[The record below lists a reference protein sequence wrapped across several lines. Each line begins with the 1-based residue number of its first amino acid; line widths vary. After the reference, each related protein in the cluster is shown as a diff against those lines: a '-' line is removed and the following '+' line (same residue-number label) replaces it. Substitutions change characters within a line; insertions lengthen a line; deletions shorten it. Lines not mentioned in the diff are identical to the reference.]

1 MCWPTLPCQS
11 YALFHQQPKDYGNK
25 KDVGV
30 SFSPR
35 LSPCSG
41 LRIASKSRISNVKAC
56 PRRAIYIH
64 SDLTL
69 PNIHICRNTL
79 IRGHTLLIYIGNQTQ
94 GHKITHANASVA
106 SPLCLDSK
114 LRSLNT
120 QTVTFRKRPFETA
133 LQTAWCLVPSMLFIR
148 AHPLLDRHLRVQR

>member
-1 MCWPTLPCQS
+1 MCRPTLPCW
-11 YALFHQQPKDYGNK
+11 PE
-25 KDVGV
+25 
-30 SFSPR
+30 
-35 LSPCSG
+35 LSTKLWKQKRRG
-41 LRIASKSRISNVKAC
+41 SKILSAPIPIFRPSHCPYMRISNVKAC

-64 SDLTL
+64 YDLTL

-94 GHKITHANASVA
+94 GYKITHANASVA

>member
-1 MCWPTLPCQS
+1 MCRPTLPCWPELSTKLWKQKRRGS
-11 YALFHQQPKDYGNK
+11 KFL
-25 KDVGV
+25 
-30 SFSPR
+30 SC

-64 SDLTL
+64 YDLGF
-69 PNIHICRNTL
+69 PNIHIRRNTL

-120 QTVTFRKRPFETA
+120 QTVTFRKRPFETSP
-133 LQTAWCLVPSMLFIR
+133 TNGLVSRSI
-148 AHPLLDRHLRVQR
+148 DVI